1 LKQEFAPPKKITEIK
16 DSKELFERIRLLGL
30 FKLKMTGLLT
40 LHNHVCY
47 AREKKDAH
55 SLLVFDVADS
65 LSDRAAT

>member
-1 LKQEFAPPKKITEIK
+1 M
-16 DSKELFERIRLLGL
+16 GL
-30 FKLKMTGLLT
+30 FKVKMTGLLT

-65 LSDRAAT
+65 LSDRAASE